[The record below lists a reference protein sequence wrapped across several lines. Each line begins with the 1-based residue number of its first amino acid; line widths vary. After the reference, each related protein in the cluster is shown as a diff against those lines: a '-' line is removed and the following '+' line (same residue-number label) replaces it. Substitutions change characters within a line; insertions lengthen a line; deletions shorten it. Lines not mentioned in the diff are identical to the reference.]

1 MSLRIV
7 FAGTPEFSLPT
18 LQGLIDSKQTVVAVY
33 TQPDRPAGRGQTI
46 QQSPIKACA
55 LAHGI
60 PVYQPLNFKSPDEQ
74 LIFKNLQADVMVVVA
89 YGLILPKVILKMP
102 KFGCLNIHG
111 SLLPR
116 WRGAAPIQRAI
127 LAGDITTGI
136 TIMQM
141 DEGLD
146 TGDMLSHHACAI
158 QPKDTSKI
166 LHDKLALLGKTALL
180 NALDLLEKNELNPQ
194 KQDTSQATYA
204 AKISK
209 AEAKINWQE
218 SALVLERKIRGF
230 NPWPIAFT
238 EIAGQTIR
246 IFTAEALE
254 KQVTEK
260 PGTIV
265 EITPESVV
273 VATGEG
279 TLRLLEIQLPGKKR
293 LPVKDVLHS
302 SKILTVSGTFN

>member
-7 FAGTPEFSLPT
+7 FAGTPEFALPT
-18 LQGLIDSKQTVVAVY
+18 LQALIDSKHTVVAVY
-33 TQPDRPAGRGQTI
+33 TQPDRPAGRGQAI
-46 QQSPIKACA
+46 QQSPIKTYA
-55 LAHGI
+55 LTEAI
-60 PVYQPLNFKSPDEQ
+60 PVYQPLNFKSADEQ

-89 YGLILPKVILKMP
+89 YGLILPKAILSTP

-127 LAGDITTGI
+127 LAGDTTTGI

-146 TGDMLSHHACAI
+146 TGDMLSFHAWVI
-158 QPKDTSKI
+158 ESQDTTKT
-166 LHDKLALLGKTALL
+166 LHDKLAILGKAALL
-180 NALDLLEKNELNPQ
+180 DALDLLEKNALNPQ
-194 KQDTSQATYA
+194 KQDALQATYA
-204 AKISK
+204 AKILK

-218 SALVLERKIRGF
+218 SAIILERKIRGF
-230 NPWPIAFT
+230 NPWPVAFT

-246 IFTAEALE
+246 IFAAQILA
-254 KQVTEK
+254 KYSAEK

-279 TLRLLEIQLPGKKR
+279 TLSLLEIQLPGKKR
-293 LPVKDVLHS
+293 LPIKDVLHS
-302 SKILTVSGTFN
+302 SKIFKMSDTFN